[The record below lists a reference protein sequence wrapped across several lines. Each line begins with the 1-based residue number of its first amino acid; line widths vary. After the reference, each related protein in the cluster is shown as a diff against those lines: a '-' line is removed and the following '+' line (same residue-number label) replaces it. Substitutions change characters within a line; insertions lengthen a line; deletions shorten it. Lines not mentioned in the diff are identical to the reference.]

1 MKSKNKIQKSDI
13 NNEETEFNQLTNK
26 RKREK
31 NEKPSNPN
39 SKKLNNQVSQT
50 SNLMSVNSDG
60 AIIINKKEVWD
71 IVRHINDEEFK
82 IFKKK
87 DTEDLLSEPGSLNS
101 ETQNLN
107 LINKQPAKMMIK
119 RPPSPSQERD
129 QRLGVESQ
137 SHHPSLN
144 DAGSGSITEMVKT
157 EESPPEKQNIL
168 KMILGD
174 IHHCQYSEIFKIFTR
189 EINDPTTLDYFIK
202 LKESMAKED
211 TERLLNMLVFIVWS
225 LRFMK
230 IDSSLVRN
238 TKNLMVISNSF
249 MIRGDTDSNEQ
260 DKPPNFFSSSDSSNS
275 HQPEPFTMEYTSEG
289 PGHLDNLNNFH
300 TPNFFSFNQA
310 CQPFNINCHPVE
322 NLPTEEKKNSGN
334 SGKSPD
340 KSKIKI
346 TKEESHTIKKNQENE
361 VKYNVPVQ
369 SGVIN
374 NQMLA
379 IPLQGPNGAYF
390 IPVPISYFQGN
401 LNLPIN
407 TMTPITSPQNQFFIQ
422 PANLNTMPSNFNSSH
437 NTSSFFRTEV
447 VTSGQLQYNFAS
459 NEAQSNP
466 PKRQGTYDQFTL
478 NDSNNNNN
486 NNTLSSIISKGN
498 NNSNQTSTFVKK
510 EPDFIDIT
518 VGEDKQG
525 DEDFERVYKEIVGI
539 FSKSITEKTFVDL
552 RKFMYESQ
560 AKKIEDVIRKNPFS
574 YLDKKQYI
582 LLFRTSKEELY
593 LKIDPQEKKY
603 SIFRST
609 IRKSTSTPTSKK

>member
-1 MKSKNKIQKSDI
+1 MKSKNKIQKS
-13 NNEETEFNQLTNK
+13 EETEFNQLTNK

-39 SKKLNNQVSQT
+39 SKKVNNQVSQT
-50 SNLMSVNSDG
+50 SNLMSVNSEG

-107 LINKQPAKMMIK
+107 SINKQPTKMMIK

-129 QRLGVESQ
+129 QRLGMESQ
-137 SHHPSLN
+137 SHNPSLN

-230 IDSSLVRN
+230 IDSNLVKN

-310 CQPFNINCHPVE
+310 CQPFSINCHPVE

-361 VKYNVPVQ
+361 VKYNEPVQ
-369 SGVIN
+369 TGVIN

-407 TMTPITSPQNQFFIQ
+407 TLTPITSPQNQFFIQ

-459 NEAQSNP
+459 NDVQSHP
-466 PKRQGTYDQFTL
+466 PRRQGTYDQFTL

-518 VGEDKQG
+518 VGEDKHG

-603 SIFRST
+603 SISRST